1 MKKSYANNKF
11 KMSAPM
17 WNKNLNYQLVKMINK
32 TVADH
37 PPIRIYV
44 NKIGNRI
51 TFKIKTV
58 YYLEFLT
65 PETMKLLGSSEN
77 KISKNESGENL
88 PQLQSY

>member
-1 MKKSYANNKF
+1 MKKSYTNNKF

-44 NKIGNRI
+44 NKI
-51 TFKIKTV
+51 
-58 YYLEFLT
+58 
-65 PETMKLLGSSEN
+65 
-77 KISKNESGENL
+77 ENL
-88 PQLQSY
+88 NI